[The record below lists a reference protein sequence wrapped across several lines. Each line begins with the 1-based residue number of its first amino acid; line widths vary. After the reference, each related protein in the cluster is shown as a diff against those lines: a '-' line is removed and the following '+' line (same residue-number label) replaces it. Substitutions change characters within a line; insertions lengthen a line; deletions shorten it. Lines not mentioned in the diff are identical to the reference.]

1 MFSCF
6 RFVKWCMWLWLWV
19 ITHGVAVRE
28 SFVISDSHLTLHGQ
42 DVSSSLPL
50 RVRIGWEGWK
60 ITHTHTHADTVCC
73 TVPLIL
79 TIYGYYHVLHV
90 RPSLTQA
97 GRKLT
102 SPQKT
107 KQYMQGKPYSVC
119 AYNTNREP
127 IWCVQDY
134 WICRKRK
141 IWLVKA
147 KSNFVVLS
155 SSLCFIVRDIS
166 KQIQLNGHKT
176 IIGSL
181 CDWSSLR
188 IIVSCNFLGAFPVHI
203 KLKKGKNVKHLVH
216 LKNISQNPYSDI
228 PLDAGPRIMCGVKG
242 IFSLRGSV

>member
-60 ITHTHTHADTVCC
+60 ITHTHTRWHCLLHSTSHFNHIWLLPRPACKAFTHSSRQEVNVTTEDKA
-73 TVPLIL
+73 
-79 TIYGYYHVLHV
+79 IYAGQTLL
-90 RPSLTQA
+90 SLCIQH
-97 GRKLT
+97 
-102 SPQKT
+102 
-107 KQYMQGKPYSVC
+107 
-119 AYNTNREP
+119 REP

-176 IIGSL
+176 IISSL

-216 LKNISQNPYSDI
+216 LKNISQNNPYSDI

>member
-1 MFSCF
+1 MG
-6 RFVKWCMWLWLWV
+6 RL
-19 ITHGVAVRE
+19 E
-28 SFVISDSHLTLHGQ
+28 NN
-42 DVSSSLPL
+42 
-50 RVRIGWEGWK
+50 
-60 ITHTHTHADTVCC
+60 THTHADTVCC

-107 KQYMQGKPYSVC
+107 KQYVQGKPYSVC

-127 IWCVQDY
+127 TGCVQDY

-141 IWLVKA
+141 ISLVKA

-176 IIGSL
+176 IISSL

-188 IIVSCNFLGAFPVHI
+188 IIVSCNFFGCFSNWKKEKMWDILSISRTYHKIIHI
-203 KLKKGKNVKHLVH
+203 QIFLWM
-216 LKNISQNPYSDI
+216 Q
-228 PLDAGPRIMCGVKG
+228 GPESCVVWRE
-242 IFSLRGSV
+242 FSASEAVCRFGLLLL